1 MQNIAKKTS
10 SQFFHL
16 PPVANKSLE
25 KNRDENSNNGEF
37 DSNGIFLENIQRSSM
52 NITVLAFENWIV
64 ESFGSN
70 LLAFLS
76 HHLFFISF
84 GLGEDP
90 ALILYTSGTT
100 GKPKGV
106 VHTHG
111 SIIAQVNLK

>member
-1 MQNIAKKTS
+1 LDK
-10 SQFFHL
+10 
-16 PPVANKSLE
+16 
-25 KNRDENSNNGEF
+25 
-37 DSNGIFLENIQRSSM
+37 
-52 NITVLAFENWIV
+52 V

-111 SIIAQVNLK
+111 SIIAQVWFMIYPIAFNATSNRQFYYYLYKSSSFSFFLILKKDY